1 MFTLPLSPTHAV
13 HGDINADGI
22 VEHVLAVVNPG
33 EGERKGGRPLHI
45 IALIEYKPGD
55 VITKHEDIECFGQA
69 SSLNSGSKVYSFL
82 MYSHFDKNIS
92 SF

>member
-33 EGERKGGRPLHI
+33 EGEREEGRLLYT
-45 IALIEYKPGD
+45 IAPI
-55 VITKHEDIECFGQA
+55 
-69 SSLNSGSKVYSFL
+69 
-82 MYSHFDKNIS
+82 
-92 SF
+92 